1 MSSKAVAVPGRNPFR
16 PTFGVSPP
24 VLAGRYE
31 ILEDFTLA
39 LAEGPGAMERASLF
53 VGGRGTGKTVMLN
66 EVEHLA
72 RDYGWHVV
80 AETATPGL
88 LDRLVQQRL
97 PELLRRIGPD
107 FSGWRLKALSGFGV
121 GAEWEATAKFP
132 YRPDLRAQLAEVSD
146 VVART
151 GAGGGLV
158 LTVDE
163 IHGGDRDELREL
175 GATIQHCFR
184 EERSVAFVAA
194 GLPAAV
200 QDLLLKDKVLTFLR
214 RGARY
219 ELGDVDLAEARH
231 ALEAPIVDGGRS
243 IDPEA
248 LDLATRASRGY
259 PFLIQLIGAQ
269 LWRHAGDAAMISL
282 DIAELAVRT
291 ALPRMGRLLHE
302 PVLADLSPVDRRFLA
317 AMAEDEGPSRPHD
330 IAVRMGVD
338 DNYVSQYRLRLIAA
352 EVIRPAG
359 YGRVEFELP
368 YLREYLLDRGFVD
381 SAPEPALA
389 AP

>member
-1 MSSKAVAVPGRNPFR
+1 MRAVVLDAPGRP
-16 PTFGVSPP
+16 
-24 VLAGRYE
+24 L
-31 ILEDFTLA
+31 
-39 LAEGPGAMERASLF
+39 
-53 VGGRGTGKTVMLN
+53 
-66 EVEHLA
+66 
-72 RDYGWHVV
+72 
-80 AETATPGL
+80 
-88 LDRLVQQRL
+88 
-97 PELLRRIGPD
+97 
-107 FSGWRLKALSGFGV
+107 
-121 GAEWEATAKFP
+121 
-132 YRPDLRAQLAEVSD
+132 
-146 VVART
+146 
-151 GAGGGLV
+151 
-158 LTVDE
+158 
-163 IHGGDRDELREL
+163 ELREL

-184 EERSVAFVAA
+184 EERPIAFVAA

-269 LWRHAGDAAMISL
+269 LWRHAGDAAVISL

-317 AMAEDEGPSRPHD
+317 AMAEDDGPSRPHD
-330 IAVRMGVD
+330 LAVRMGVD

-359 YGRVEFELP
+359 
-368 YLREYLLDRGFVD
+368 
-381 SAPEPALA
+381 
-389 AP
+389 